1 MNAIGT
7 SQNDLRS
14 LLREAL
20 GSYNKYIE
28 LDAQT
33 FVEFLSLQY
42 PEIKRNDPLA
52 EALKKIWRDISG
64 KAAYGVKTNI
74 ECSFDFI
81 EEAYN
86 QARYKLMSLHS
97 FETTSK

>member
-1 MNAIGT
+1 M
-7 SQNDLRS
+7 
-14 LLREAL
+14 
-20 GSYNKYIE
+20 E

-64 KAAYGVKTNI
+64 KAVYRVKRNI

-86 QARYKLMSLHS
+86 QAKLKITLNNSIQNQGI
-97 FETTSK
+97 FN